1 MEAAWRA
8 WLAVRR
14 KWVRSLALLLIMGII
29 FAALVAGAVVRKST
43 NDLKETLNKNFH
55 AGFTLRAGRELIKD
69 SEAQKILKVQG
80 VEKANFRADEL
91 LDVTRY
97 KLVEGGE
104 GGVTLDRK
112 EESQT
117 LVASFISESAEIEE
131 FLNGKYEMIKGRG
144 ISDGAENEVLIHE
157 EFATLNRIQ
166 VGDEIEVGLYKKKLK
181 LKVVGVFSGKDSQ
194 QTFRSEMI
202 ENRFFVGIKTLGQF
216 KKNLEYQQ
224 VKYLVSD
231 PKQVEEVTNSVKK
244 LELNWKEL
252 SLENNFAKK
261 KAIYQTIEN
270 VEKLLV
276 KILIGVSV
284 MGGLILGFVLLF
296 WFRGR
301 IHEIGTLLA
310 IGKTKMNIFWQML
323 IELIIIAT
331 LSFGPAIFLGNL
343 SAGVLTEKIMS
354 EANPDQSGNTT
365 DVVLSRK
372 QLDLFDYLGTYMCG
386 GAVIFLAVSGVS
398 ISVMRL
404 KPKAILTKMK

>member
-117 LVASFISESAEIEE
+117 LVASFISESAGIEE

-166 VGDEIEVGLYKKKLK
+166 VGDEIKVGLYKKKLK

-231 PKQVEEVTNSVKK
+231 PKQVEEVTNSIKK
-244 LELNWKEL
+244 LEINWKEL

-276 KILIGVSV
+276 KILIGVSA

-386 GAVIFLAVSGVS
+386 GAVIFLAVSGAS

>member
-104 GGVTLDRK
+104 RGVTLDRK

-166 VGDEIEVGLYKKKLK
+166 VGDEIKVGLYKKKLK

-244 LELNWKEL
+244 LEINWKEL

-276 KILIGVSV
+276 KILIGVSA

-386 GAVIFLAVSGVS
+386 GAVIFLAVSGAS

>member
-144 ISDGAENEVLIHE
+144 ISDGAKNEVLIHE

-244 LELNWKEL
+244 LEINWKEL

-386 GAVIFLAVSGVS
+386 GAVIFLAVSGAS

>member
-157 EFATLNRIQ
+157 EFATLNRIR
-166 VGDEIEVGLYKKKLK
+166 VDDEIKVGLYKKKLK

-244 LELNWKEL
+244 LEINWKEL

-276 KILIGVSV
+276 KILIGVSA

-386 GAVIFLAVSGVS
+386 GVVIFLAVSGAS

>member
-131 FLNGKYEMIKGRG
+131 FLNGKYEMIKGGG

-231 PKQVEEVTNSVKK
+231 PKQVEEVTNSAKK

-386 GAVIFLAVSGVS
+386 GAVIFLAVSGAS

>member
-386 GAVIFLAVSGVS
+386 GAVIFLAVSGAS

>member
-144 ISDGAENEVLIHE
+144 ISDGVENEVLIHE

-244 LELNWKEL
+244 LEINWKEL

-261 KAIYQTIEN
+261 EAIYQTIEN

-284 MGGLILGFVLLF
+284 MGGVILGFVLLF

-343 SAGVLTEKIMS
+343 SAGALTEKIMS

-386 GAVIFLAVSGVS
+386 GAVIFLAVSGAS

>member
-43 NDLKETLNKNFH
+43 NGLKETLNKNFH
-55 AGFTLRAGRELIKD
+55 AGFTLGAGRELIKD

-166 VGDEIEVGLYKKKLK
+166 VGDEIKVGLYKKKLK

-244 LELNWKEL
+244 LEINWKEL

-276 KILIGVSV
+276 KILIGVSA

-310 IGKTKMNIFWQML
+310 MGKTKMNIFWQML

-386 GAVIFLAVSGVS
+386 GAVIFLAVSGAS

>member
-166 VGDEIEVGLYKKKLK
+166 VGDEIKVGLYKKKLK

-244 LELNWKEL
+244 LEINWKEL

-276 KILIGVSV
+276 KILIGVSA
-284 MGGLILGFVLLF
+284 MGGLILGFVLLS

-386 GAVIFLAVSGVS
+386 GAVIFLAVSGAS

>member
-14 KWVRSLALLLIMGII
+14 KWVRSLALLLIMCII

-80 VEKANFRADEL
+80 VEKANFQADEML
-91 LDVTRY
+91 EVARY
-97 KLVEGGE
+97 KLVEGNE

-112 EESQT
+112 EEKQT

-144 ISDGAENEVLIHE
+144 ISDGAKNEVLIHE

-224 VKYLVSD
+224 VKYLVND

-244 LELNWKEL
+244 LEINWKEL

-261 KAIYQTIEN
+261 ETIYQTIEN

-310 IGKTKMNIFWQML
+310 MGKTKMNIFWQML

-386 GAVIFLAVSGVS
+386 GAVIFLAVSGAS

>member
-1 MEAAWRA
+1 MAWRA

-166 VGDEIEVGLYKKKLK
+166 VGDEIKVGLYKKKLK

-244 LELNWKEL
+244 LEINWKEL

-276 KILIGVSV
+276 KILIGVSA

-386 GAVIFLAVSGVS
+386 GAVIFLAVSGAS

>member
-91 LDVTRY
+91 LHVTRY

-231 PKQVEEVTNSVKK
+231 PKQVEEVTNSAKK

-386 GAVIFLAVSGVS
+386 GAVIFLAVSGAS

>member
-1 MEAAWRA
+1 
-8 WLAVRR
+8 L
-14 KWVRSLALLLIMGII
+14 
-29 FAALVAGAVVRKST
+29 
-43 NDLKETLNKNFH
+43 ETAFSS
-55 AGFTLRAGRELIKD
+55 R
-69 SEAQKILKVQG
+69 
-80 VEKANFRADEL
+80 
-91 LDVTRY
+91 
-97 KLVEGGE
+97 
-104 GGVTLDRK
+104 
-112 EESQT
+112 
-117 LVASFISESAEIEE
+117 
-131 FLNGKYEMIKGRG
+131 
-144 ISDGAENEVLIHE
+144 VL
-157 EFATLNRIQ
+157 
-166 VGDEIEVGLYKKKLK
+166 
-181 LKVVGVFSGKDSQ
+181 
-194 QTFRSEMI
+194 
-202 ENRFFVGIKTLGQF
+202 KTLI
-216 KKNLEYQQ
+216 
-224 VKYLVSD
+224 
-231 PKQVEEVTNSVKK
+231 
-244 LELNWKEL
+244 L
-252 SLENNFAKK
+252 SFAKK

-386 GAVIFLAVSGVS
+386 GAVIFLAVSGAS

>member
-14 KWVRSLALLLIMGII
+14 KWVRSLALLIIMGII

-166 VGDEIEVGLYKKKLK
+166 VGDEIKVGLYKKKLK

-244 LELNWKEL
+244 LEINWKEL

-276 KILIGVSV
+276 KILIGVSA

-386 GAVIFLAVSGVS
+386 GAVIFLAVSGAS

>member
-97 KLVEGGE
+97 KLVKGGE

-386 GAVIFLAVSGVS
+386 GAVIFLAVSGAS

>member
-14 KWVRSLALLLIMGII
+14 KWVRSLALLIIMGII

-43 NDLKETLNKNFH
+43 NGLKETLNKNFH

-166 VGDEIEVGLYKKKLK
+166 VGDEIKVGLYKKKLK

-244 LELNWKEL
+244 LEINWKEL

-276 KILIGVSV
+276 KILIGVSA

-310 IGKTKMNIFWQML
+310 MGKTKMNIFWQML

-386 GAVIFLAVSGVS
+386 GAVIFLAVSGAS

>member
-14 KWVRSLALLLIMGII
+14 KWVRSLALLLIMCII

-80 VEKANFRADEL
+80 VEKANFQADEML
-91 LDVTRY
+91 EVARY
-97 KLVEGGE
+97 KLVEGNE

-112 EESQT
+112 EEKQT

-144 ISDGAENEVLIHE
+144 ISDGAKNEVLIHE

-224 VKYLVSD
+224 VKYLVND

-244 LELNWKEL
+244 LEINWKEL

-261 KAIYQTIEN
+261 ETIYQTIEN

-386 GAVIFLAVSGVS
+386 GAVIFLAVSGAS

>member
-14 KWVRSLALLLIMGII
+14 KWVRSLALLLIMCII

-80 VEKANFRADEL
+80 VEKANFQADEML
-91 LDVTRY
+91 EVARY
-97 KLVEGGE
+97 KLVEGNE

-112 EESQT
+112 EEKQT

-144 ISDGAENEVLIHE
+144 ISDGAKNEVLIHE

-244 LELNWKEL
+244 LEINWKEL

-261 KAIYQTIEN
+261 ETIYQTIEN

-310 IGKTKMNIFWQML
+310 ISKTKMNIFWQML

-331 LSFGPAIFLGNL
+331 LSFGPATFLGNL
-343 SAGVLTEKIMS
+343 SAGALTEKIMS

-372 QLDLFDYLGTYMCG
+372 QLDLLDYLGVYMCG
-386 GAVIFLAVSGVS
+386 GAVIFLAVSGAS

>member
-14 KWVRSLALLLIMGII
+14 KWVRSLALLLIMCII

-80 VEKANFRADEL
+80 VEKANFQADEML
-91 LDVTRY
+91 EVARY
-97 KLVEGGE
+97 KLVEGNE

-112 EESQT
+112 EEKQT

-244 LELNWKEL
+244 LKINWKEL

-261 KAIYQTIEN
+261 EAIYQTIEN

-284 MGGLILGFVLLF
+284 MGGVILGFVLLF

-343 SAGVLTEKIMS
+343 SAGALTEKIMS

-386 GAVIFLAVSGVS
+386 GAVIFLAVSGAS